1 MRIEP
6 GATGWEAQTLPLC
19 YVAPLTTNLPP
30 NVLFNRQHQ
39 LCKILHQCFSD
50 YSQQKLGSNS
60 SRSFSN
66 EMLSFY
72 FFICL
77 ISERFYCVARFTI
90 CSFFSHQKMVGCR
103 SEKFWFIWLPPFSS
117 DPENA
122 KTRIV
127 PVFPK
132 QKIREKS
139 APESESVE
147 MMNMG
152 ECSGEWIQPITVL
165 EF

>member
-1 MRIEP
+1 MWELSP
-6 GATGWEAQTLPLC
+6 GPLGEKRKRYLC
-19 YVAPLTTNLPP
+19 AMWPPLTANLPT

-77 ISERFYCVARFTI
+77 ISERFYCVARFTV
-90 CSFFSHQKMVGCR
+90 CSFFHIKKWLGADLRNFDLFGFHRFHPTPKMQKSGLFRFFRNKKSVKNR
-103 SEKFWFIWLPPFSS
+103 LRNRNRWKWWIWEA
-117 DPENA
+117 PENELN
-122 KTRIV
+122 RLR
-127 PVFPK
+127 F
-132 QKIREKS
+132 
-139 APESESVE
+139 
-147 MMNMG
+147 
-152 ECSGEWIQPITVL
+152 
-165 EF
+165 